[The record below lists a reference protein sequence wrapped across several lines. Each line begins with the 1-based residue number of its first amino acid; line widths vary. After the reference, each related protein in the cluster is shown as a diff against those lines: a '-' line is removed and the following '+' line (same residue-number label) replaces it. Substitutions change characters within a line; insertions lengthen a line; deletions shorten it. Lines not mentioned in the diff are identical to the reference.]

1 MYFFLSIIILN
12 MIKSL
17 QSWVDGGVVL
27 WCMEHLTINE
37 HISFCR
43 LKCSTFDNVFFK
55 VFCVMWIALLFFHFS
70 FSLNLLT
77 TVISLFFI
85 TTYHNPFV
93 LHMLADV
100 MILLTAY
107 V

>member
-1 MYFFLSIIILN
+1 
-12 MIKSL
+12 
-17 QSWVDGGVVL
+17 
-27 WCMEHLTINE
+27 MEHLTINE
-37 HISFCR
+37 HTPFCR
-43 LKCSTFDNVFFK
+43 LKCSTFDNVFFFK
-55 VFCVMWIALLFFHFS
+55 CSVSCELPYYFFHFS

>member
-1 MYFFLSIIILN
+1 
-12 MIKSL
+12 
-17 QSWVDGGVVL
+17 
-27 WCMEHLTINE
+27 
-37 HISFCR
+37 
-43 LKCSTFDNVFFK
+43 
-55 VFCVMWIALLFFHFS
+55 MWIALLFFHFS
-70 FSLNLLT
+70 FSWNLLT

-93 LHMLADV
+93 LHMLADG

>member
-1 MYFFLSIIILN
+1 
-12 MIKSL
+12 
-17 QSWVDGGVVL
+17 
-27 WCMEHLTINE
+27 MEHVTITNIYRSVDLNVQ
-37 HISFCR
+37 HLIMFFS
-43 LKCSTFDNVFFK
+43 KCSVS
-55 VFCVMWIALLFFHFS
+55 CELLHYFFHFS

>member
-1 MYFFLSIIILN
+1 
-12 MIKSL
+12 
-17 QSWVDGGVVL
+17 
-27 WCMEHLTINE
+27 MEHLTINE
-37 HISFCR
+37 HTPFCR
-43 LKCSTFDNVFFK
+43 LKCSTFDNVFFFLS
-55 VFCVMWIALLFFHFS
+55 VLCHANCPIIFHFS

-85 TTYHNPFV
+85 TTYHNPIV